1 MLAVS
6 RGGTY
11 FRLYKPGW
19 SDPLDSSFARLHGG
33 RWTPPGEFGAL
44 YLNATISVAAAN
56 ARHQHARR
64 AIQLFD
70 LRPEKRPSLL
80 DVVVP
85 TSLVA
90 DVVSPEGIAGLA
102 LPSSYPLGVDY
113 AQCWPVARAAYAEA
127 RLAGIACRSNAEC
140 TAAHCVGEELAWFD
154 RSKLPRKRRRRDFAH
169 WYPGP
174 HP

>member
-1 MLAVS
+1 MRTVS
-6 RGGTY
+6 RGGPY

-19 SDPLDSSFARLHGG
+19 SDPLDSSFARLLGG

-85 TSLVA
+85 TSRVT
-90 DVVSPEGIAGLA
+90 DVVSLEGIAGLG
-102 LPSSYPLGVDY
+102 LPGSYPLGVGR
-113 AQCWPVARAAYAEA
+113 AQCWPIARGAYADTTI
-127 RLAGIACRSNAEC
+127 AGIACRSNAEC
-140 TAAHCVGEELAWFD
+140 TPTHCVGEELAWFD
-154 RSKLPRKRRRRDFAH
+154 RSPLPRERRRRDFAH

-174 HP
+174 QP